1 MKKIIFKLT
10 NFKRL
15 AEYAIQT
22 EEKKWGKS
30 VKEHLYTIIMDDIKS
45 FKYDANNGMKWSAEE
60 KASFEKLSHVDKKKY
75 LINKMGFKGGV
86 VFPNLSPESLYKY
99 PEIRQGVDTSKEY
112 YERGIKAL
120 SSLQV
125 SFGELEE
132 KKQQEILENFR
143 FASNRGVLKASKE
156 LADLLC
162 ARNFL
167 HSNKES
173 LKDLQEASLLYQKLA
188 NAGSPD
194 GYYGYYKLYR
204 FVKDD
209 SKFFHT
215 SLTEKDLLVNEAQ
228 ALTYLNLALENGSKE
243 ALEDLAY
250 DFENTYE
257 LYPMA
262 LDIMITVGYLYQ
274 DRSAFIKA
282 MNYANYAV
290 NLNVYEL
297 FYTACMRMA
306 IMLGG
311 SLDEL
316 IMCYNLSVSVHADK
330 IRAEKL
336 KTYAKNRKLI
346 DGLDPYFDE
355 HFPPDLVL
363 DFGTEFYG
371 DMYGGSGR
379 YPGVYKWIEDGKMK
393 DPRDKDSTLS
403 TVKDFYQKLWQIII
417 WKYNYRINY
426 KIEIVEEYF
435 TVDTYTI
442 HLLYR
447 KYASGFTSA
456 RPYVFP
462 KEVLD
467 MHIDFNK
474 IPPEDLV

>member
-1 MKKIIFKLT
+1 MKRIIFKHT
-10 NFKRL
+10 YIIQL
-15 AEYAIQT
+15 AECIKKT
-22 EEKKWGKS
+22 GEKKWGKS
-30 VKEHLYTIIMDDIKS
+30 SKERIYIITMDNIKS

-60 KASFEKLSHVDKKKY
+60 KVSFEKLSHVDKKKY

-86 VFPNLSPESLYKY
+86 IFPNLSPESLYKY
-99 PEIRQGVDTSKEY
+99 PEIRQGDDTSKEY

-250 DFENTYE
+250 EVEKSYKI
-257 LYPMA
+257 YPMA
-262 LDIMITVGYLYQ
+262 LDLMITVGYLYQ

-290 NLNVYEL
+290 NEIVYEL

-316 IMCYNLSVSVHADK
+316 IMCYNLSVSVHANK

-363 DFGTEFYG
+363 DFGTAFYG

-426 KIEIVEEYF
+426 KKDIVEDYF
-435 TVDTYTI
+435 TIESYI
-442 HLLYR
+442 MHLLYR
-447 KYASGFTSA
+447 KYSSGFTSA